1 MMMHSFR
8 VCPAFCGAYMVC
20 RFDDHAHSAQFVEF
34 AEFLIEMWA
43 WHMARVKHA
52 TEAGGERLGQR
63 LSETLATEKEQGMFG
78 SLVTSQPVSLPRATS
93 RVCTEVLGM
102 RCFLLLSCLVR
113 EKKYSTEWTCLP
125 ISRDVHSTP
134 GICGP
139 DAVSDKC
146 ALWVLACVLRD
157 HKHCI

>member
-1 MMMHSFR
+1 MHIW
-8 VCPAFCGAYMVC
+8 C
-20 RFDDHAHSAQFVEF
+20 RIDDHAHSAQFAEF

-93 RVCTEVLGM
+93 RVCTELLGM

-113 EKKYSTEWTCLP
+113 EKILNGLVFLLAEMCIRLREFVGQMKSAINAL
-125 ISRDVHSTP
+125 
-134 GICGP
+134 CGF
-139 DAVSDKC
+139 
-146 ALWVLACVLRD
+146 
-157 HKHCI
+157 

>member
-1 MMMHSFR
+1 MHIW
-8 VCPAFCGAYMVC
+8 C
-20 RFDDHAHSAQFVEF
+20 RIDDHAHSAQFVEF

-78 SLVTSQPVSLPRATS
+78 SLVTSQPVSLLRATS
-93 RVCTEVLGM
+93 RVCTELLGM

-113 EKKYSTEWTCLP
+113 EKILNGFVFLLAEMCIRLREFVGQMKSAINAL
-125 ISRDVHSTP
+125 
-134 GICGP
+134 CGF
-139 DAVSDKC
+139 
-146 ALWVLACVLRD
+146 
-157 HKHCI
+157 